1 MARSPIGKIAR
12 AATAALRPSQTLR
25 WTVEGVG
32 YIAVWLIL
40 LGTGLYQQ
48 INLVLLIAGLAAG
61 PIVGSIFV
69 SASVLRG
76 LLVIRRGPPYVFAED
91 PLVIDYTLEN
101 PHRWREALAM
111 SSVDLLTPEEPG
123 TPSARELYP
132 KVFFSRVPGRD
143 RQRVSWRGQAPARG
157 RYRFGTIEL
166 VTRLPFGLLER
177 RVTIEQPGSL
187 IVYPTVGT
195 LTRRWRR
202 IFREATETR
211 RGRRHDRSSQQQEY
225 HGLRDYRPGDS
236 PRWIHWRTSA
246 RLGQP
251 MVKEFEQQS
260 DQDLAVLL
268 DPWLPRTKAT
278 AEQREAVERAIR
290 FCATVCLETCRS
302 QGRRLLLG
310 WTGPAPA
317 IRHGP
322 ASIRLLHE
330 LLEALALLRPTPE
343 GHVGGLL
350 DVMPPAMLRDAMI
363 LIVSTRSI
371 NLAEEYER
379 STRLNE
385 STGLRLTGRTL
396 LLDASRGDLEQYIR
410 FDGGRGVGLDVGPLS
425 DRAGAREEEAEAEAR
440 ARADI
445 KATPGPAFS
454 GNGDRPVDRDGAISE
469 PSQDGGG
476 RS

>member
-1 MARSPIGKIAR
+1 MARSPIGRLAR
-12 AATAALRPSQTLR
+12 AASAALRPSQTLR

-69 SASVLRG
+69 SAAVLRG
-76 LLVIRRGPPYVFAED
+76 LRVVRRGPPYVFAES

-111 SSVDLLTPEEPG
+111 TAVDVLTPDEPG

-132 KVFFSRVPGRD
+132 KVFFPRVPGRD
-143 RQRVSWRGQAPARG
+143 RLRISWRGQAPARG
-157 RYRFGTIEL
+157 RYTFGTIEL
-166 VTRLPFGLLER
+166 VTRSPFGLLER
-177 RVTIEQPGSL
+177 RVTIDSPGSL
-187 IVYPTVGT
+187 VVYPSVGT

-202 IFREATETR
+202 VFREATETR
-211 RGRRHDRSSQQQEY
+211 RGRRHDRSAQQQEY

-268 DPWLPRTKAT
+268 DPWLPRSKAS

-290 FCATVCLETCRS
+290 FAATVCLETCRGS
-302 QGRRLLLG
+302 GRRLLLG
-310 WTGPAPA
+310 WTGPSPA
-317 IRHGP
+317 VRHGP

-330 LLEALALLRPTPE
+330 LLDSLALLRPTPE
-343 GHVGGLL
+343 GHLGGLL
-350 DVMPPAMLRDAMI
+350 DALPAPMLRDAML
-363 LIVSTRSI
+363 LIVTTRPI

-379 STRLNE
+379 SGRLNE
-385 STGLRLTGRTL
+385 STGLRITGRTL
-396 LLDASRGDLEQYIR
+396 VLDASRGDLDDYIR
-410 FDGGRGVGLDVGPLS
+410 FDGGPGLGAVGPID
-425 DRAGAREEEAEAEAR
+425 DRPQ
-440 ARADI
+440 ADSNGDG
-445 KATPGPAFS
+445 TPGAP
-454 GNGDRPVDRDGAISE
+454 GRDGRPEVSA
-469 PSQDGGG
+469 
-476 RS
+476 

>member
-25 WTVEGVG
+25 WTIEGVG

-76 LLVIRRGPPYVFAED
+76 LLVIRRGPPYVFADD

-111 SSVDLLTPEEPG
+111 SAVDLLTPDEPG

-132 KVFFSRVPGRD
+132 KVFFSRVPGKD
-143 RQRVSWRGQAPARG
+143 RLRVSWRGQAPARG

-310 WTGPAPA
+310 WTGPTPA

-363 LIVSTRSI
+363 LIVSTRAT

-396 LLDASRGDLEQYIR
+396 VLDASRGDLDHYIR

-425 DRAGAREEEAEAEAR
+425 DRASEREEEAEVEAEPLAESR
-440 ARADI
+440 FA
-445 KATPGPAFS
+445 
-454 GNGDRPVDRDGAISE
+454 GNGDVPADRDGTISE
-469 PSQDGGG
+469 PSHDGGG